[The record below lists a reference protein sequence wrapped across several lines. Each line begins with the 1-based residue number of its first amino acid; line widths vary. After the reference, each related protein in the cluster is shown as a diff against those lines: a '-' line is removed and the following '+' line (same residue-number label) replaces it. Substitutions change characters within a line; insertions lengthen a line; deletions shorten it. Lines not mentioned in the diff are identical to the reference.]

1 MVSVT
6 VRGYS
11 ARLCLMFVV
20 LQMAALLSACQA
32 EKVKSEHVY
41 STDGVKISFSEYGN
55 PNGQPVLFIHGWSQ
69 TKEIWQQQLT
79 APELQDYRLIAFDL
93 RGHGQSTKSMNP
105 AEYVSGNNWADDL
118 SAVIRK
124 LGLQNITVVAH
135 AYGATVLMD
144 YLSLYGEKNLK
155 AINFVSALKGVGN
168 ETVKRYIGPDFERI
182 KLATSERF
190 DEQIEGVLALAKA
203 NYGDTIHRDVY
214 ARGVAASM
222 LTPYYVRRYTLSR
235 QVDHATTLRSI
246 QVPVV
251 FSHGQFDQAVL
262 VNSSIDMAAT
272 IKGSKLNIYDE
283 SSHAPFITEAK
294 KFNAN
299 LVVLLENI
307 ETEIFLPVGF
317 CHRNPSNQN

>member
-1 MVSVT
+1 MTKAIYRSIFE
-6 VRGYS
+6 RFYW
-11 ARLCLMFVV
+11 LFFVM
-20 LQMAALLSACQA
+20 LFTLLMAACSS
-32 EKVKSEHVY
+32 EKVTSEYVY
-41 STDGVKISFSEYGN
+41 STNGVKLSFSEYGN

-69 TKEIWQQQLT
+69 SKEMWQQQLT

-93 RGHGQSTKSMNP
+93 RGHGQSTKTMNP
-105 AEYVSGNNWADDL
+105 AEYVSANNWADDI

-124 LGLQNITVVAH
+124 LGLSDVTVVAH
-135 AYGATVLMD
+135 SYGAIALMD
-144 YLSLYGEKNLK
+144 YLSLYGDKNLK
-155 AINFVSALKGVGN
+155 AINFVGALAGMGSQS
-168 ETVKRYIGPDFERI
+168 ETAYIGPDFERI
-182 KLATSERF
+182 KPATSERF
-190 DEQIEGVLALAKA
+190 NEQIEGVLALAKA
-203 NYGDTIHRDVY
+203 NYGETIHRDVY

-235 QVDHATTLRSI
+235 QVDHASTLRSI

-307 ETEIFLPVGF
+307 ETDIFLPVGF
-317 CHRNPSNQN
+317 SHRNPRNQN

>member
-1 MVSVT
+1 MISVSN
-6 VRGYS
+6 RG
-11 ARLCLMFVV
+11 LFPHLFLMFVA
-20 LQMAALLSACQA
+20 LPMAVLLSACQA
-32 EKVKSEHVY
+32 EKIKSEHVY
-41 STDGVKISFSEYGN
+41 STDGAKISFSEYGN

-69 TKEIWQQQLT
+69 SKEIWQQQLT

-135 AYGATVLMD
+135 SYGATVLMD
-144 YLSLYGEKNLK
+144 YLSLYGDKNLK
-155 AINFVSALKGVGN
+155 AINFVGALKGVGD
-168 ETVKRYIGPDFERI
+168 EFVKGYIGPDFERI

-190 DEQIEGVLALAKA
+190 NEQIEGVLALAKA
-203 NYGDTIHRDVY
+203 NYGDTIHRDNY

-222 LTPYYVRRYTLSR
+222 LTPYYVRRYTISR
-235 QVDHATTLRSI
+235 QVDHAATLRSI
-246 QVPVV
+246 QVPVL
-251 FSHGQFDQAVL
+251 FSHGQFDRAVL
-262 VNSSIDMAAT
+262 VSSSIDMAA
-272 IKGSKLNIYDE
+272 IVKGSKVNIYDE
-283 SSHAPFITEAK
+283 SSHAPFVTEAE

-307 ETEIFLPVGF
+307 EMEIHPEPF
-317 CHRNPSNQN
+317 NQQ